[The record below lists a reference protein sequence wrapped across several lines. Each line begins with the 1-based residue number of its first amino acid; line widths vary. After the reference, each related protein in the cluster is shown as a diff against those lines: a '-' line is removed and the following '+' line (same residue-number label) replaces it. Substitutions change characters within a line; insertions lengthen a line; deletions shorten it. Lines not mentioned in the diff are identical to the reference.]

1 MPENKVKLV
10 IDNKI
15 NEGWES
21 VSIVCDL
28 NSIARAFQLGIT
40 FDKPNGF
47 SLWDYKVGKPVQLC
61 IDDEL
66 ILTGYIDQT
75 PVMYDAHQRTVT
87 IVGRSK
93 TADLIDCCPYPS
105 DEEIAKI
112 STRNKWWKYGI
123 HPSGT
128 VVSPAQ
134 KTARNWHNEQIE
146 KIIATLIAPYDI
158 RLISQVNSQEKKNN
172 FSITPTDKIIDS
184 IRNLVKNRDL
194 LFTDDENGDLV
205 IVKKQETATVNTP
218 SLVLGENILKA
229 SIPFDG
235 TKLYSHYGVVGQDK
249 GSNSSYGLNVC
260 KSNNVVPGD
269 NLVADRAR
277 YIYEKAKGQSNSKTC
292 EKEASGNKHFANNQF
307 YKSTYTVQGWRNV
320 FGELWK
326 VNTIV
331 SVKDDFLDKT
341 GSMPFLIQKV
351 TFSLTNESGMTTEL
365 EVVPPDGYRPPES
378 TAKENTQ
385 KNTNINTSKTT
396 ASIQVNKNQYQTKYW
411 S

>member
-1 MPENKVKLV
+1 MPENKVQLL

-47 SLWDYKVGKPVQLC
+47 SLWDYKVGKSVQLC

-112 STRNKWWKYGI
+112 STRNKGWLYRKQ
-123 HPSGT
+123 PSGV

-134 KTARNWHNEQIE
+134 KTARNWHNEKIE
-146 KIIATLIAPYDI
+146 KIIATMIAPYDI

-205 IVKKQETATVNTP
+205 IVEKQKTATANTP
-218 SLVLGENILKA
+218 SLVLGENILTV

-235 TKLYSHYGVVGQDK
+235 TKLYSHYGVIGQDK
-249 GSNSSYGLNVC
+249 GSNVASGNQICQEKDL
-260 KSNNVVPGD
+260 VPGN
-269 NLVADRAR
+269 NLVSERPR
-277 YIYEKAKGQSNSKTC
+277 YIYEKAKGQSNSDTC
-292 EKEASGNKHFANNQF
+292 TEQATGNKNFADNQF
-307 YKSTYTVQGWRNV
+307 YRSTYTVQGWRNI

-331 SVKDDFLDKT
+331 FVKDDFLDKEGIT
-341 GSMPFLIQKV
+341 PFLIQKV
-351 TFSLTNESGMTTEL
+351 TFSLSNDSGMRTEL
-365 EVVPPDGYRPPES
+365 ELVPPLGFKIPES